1 MPSSKIGEEIRQ
13 LRLKKGLSLSEF
25 ARRTGMS
32 KSMVSQV
39 ERGTTN
45 PSVESV
51 RTIAATLEVPVF
63 SLFLQGND
71 SQDLLV
77 RQDRRITLTV
87 PDSKIVR
94 QLITPDLHRAMV
106 LLVACIPPHESSS
119 PTFTTHLGEECIYV
133 LRGTVTVHLQAETYD
148 LNQGDSFYFPAL
160 QPHYFSNPTDT
171 ESEFLSSI
179 VPPTLNHRPVRS
191 G

>member
-1 MPSSKIGEEIRQ
+1 MSSSIGEQIRH
-13 LRLKKGLSLSEF
+13 LRLKKGLTLSEF

-45 PSVESV
+45 PSVETIRV
-51 RTIAATLEVPVF
+51 IAATLEVPVF

-71 SQDLLV
+71 SQGLLV
-77 RQDRRITLTV
+77 RKGERVSLTV

-94 QLITPDLHRAMV
+94 QLLTPDLHRSMV
-106 LLVACIPPHESSS
+106 LLIACVPPHESSS
-119 PTFTTHLGEECIYV
+119 PSFTTHIGEECIYV
-133 LRGTVTVHLQAETYD
+133 LRGTITVHLQNETYE
-148 LNQGDSFYFPAL
+148 LHQGDSFFFPAR
-160 QPHYFSNPTDT
+160 QPHNFSNPSDV
-171 ESEFLSSI
+171 ESEFLSAI

-191 G
+191 S